1 MYLVKVCKGKQILK
15 VQHYNHIENV
25 LKDISNNSLFDDLPE
40 EITSITDVQNPE
52 IYYASEDENKMADDF
67 EFRYED
73 GIYVYAGRI
82 CCVDD
87 IKERV
92 LM

>member
-1 MYLVKVCKGKQILK
+1 MYVVKVCKGKEILK

-52 IYYASEDENKMADDF
+52 IHYASEDENGMADDF
-67 EFRYED
+67 EFRYENR
-73 GIYVYAGRI
+73 IYVYAGTVG
-82 CCVDD
+82 CMD
-87 IKERV
+87 
-92 LM
+92 